1 MNTPHPQSGVSA
13 RARHIRPTSQM
24 PAHFSVQ
31 LSLVL
36 ALSAYSVH
44 ALAQDATP
52 DVVTSAARAPQVV
65 TDAPTSTTGN
75 TRAEIQTPT
84 VREAA
89 R

>member
-1 MNTPHPQSGVSA
+1 MNTPHPQSVVSA

-44 ALAQDATP
+44 ALAQDATHQP
-52 DVVTSAARAPQVV
+52 DAAALARDVTAFCLQAVSARPYKE
-65 TDAPTSTTGN
+65 S
-75 TRAEIQTPT
+75 
-84 VREAA
+84 
-89 R
+89 